1 MKVLLLLIKYRSR
14 MSKMNSPRKFP
25 WLLGLAGLLFETMAL
40 QRLCSTGAG
49 ATRDR
54 PGGRGARGD
63 VGALQP
69 ACW

>member
-40 QRLCSTGAG
+40 QL
-49 ATRDR
+49 
-54 PGGRGARGD
+54 
-63 VGALQP
+63 ALYQP
-69 ACW
+69 APVPRAIVPEEAPEAMSALFSQACW